1 MTDAASLSQPLYGA
15 TFGQAVSRFFAKY
28 ATFSGRASR
37 SEYWWV
43 VLFMAIINGVIG
55 VVYGIA
61 MSTGISSDGTTY
73 TLSAFAIIVIV
84 LWGLFGLATL
94 IPGIAVVVR
103 RLHDGNFSG
112 WLYLVSLIPGG
123 SIVVLILTLLPSNP
137 EGARF
142 DAA

>member
-43 VLFMAIINGVIG
+43 VLFMAIINGVFG

-61 MSTGISSDGTTY
+61 MSTGISTDGTTY